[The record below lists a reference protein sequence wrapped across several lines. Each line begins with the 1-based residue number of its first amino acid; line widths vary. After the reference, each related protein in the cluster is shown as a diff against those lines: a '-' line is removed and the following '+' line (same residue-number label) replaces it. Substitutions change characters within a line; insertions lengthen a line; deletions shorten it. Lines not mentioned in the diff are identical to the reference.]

1 MSDSETL
8 FSVKDPRGYTVSLSK
23 ERYDSHIIGES
34 GHIDVPHKD
43 IRSAVEKPYVI
54 YNSARFEGRQ
64 LYFAKCSSVHPPLYV
79 KVAAEMNETQKTG
92 EVVTASRM
100 TASLARSFMIFK
112 SAVVTTLSRWP
123 ICRSRW
129 TVR

>member
-1 MSDSETL
+1 MSDRETL
-8 FSVKDPRGYTVSLSK
+8 FSVKDPRGYVVSLSK

-34 GHIDVPHKD
+34 GHVDVPHQD

-79 KVAAEMNETQKTG
+79 KVAAEMNEPQKTG
-92 EVVTASRM
+92 EVVTA
-100 TASLARSFMIFK
+100 F
-112 SAVVTTLSRWP
+112 LSKKVGGGIDEEKGP
-123 ICRSRW
+123 IYIGYSNQL
-129 TVR
+129 